1 MKQSRVL
8 VSALALFLSA
18 VPFLQAR
25 TIRLVCPYAGTIT
38 DAYRNDGRGIDLE
51 DTGFL
56 KGLFFQWV
64 DPERYQWNAFAY
76 QSSDVNHS
84 TLWGGHFIYDRYF
97 RSGGRGKWVAGVGA
111 EVLRIDMDAGPRI
124 APQIMPALSGFSL
137 INTLFIPYGRFG
149 YRFEF
154 RPKLL
159 VVGVMPWAGA
169 QYQGVRGDLS
179 LAVDPPGPAP
189 LTRVAES
196 IDQDDF
202 FGLAGVNLNGHLFHL
217 LEIEGK
223 VYGAFNGDTDYMSV
237 SAMANLFLTR
247 RCALSYRF
255 KYLELPKGTDLYHMW
270 GLAVML

>member
-1 MKQSRVL
+1 MSRKTAIRIVL
-8 VSALALFLSA
+8 VFYVMAA
-18 VPFLQAR
+18 PLQAR

-38 DAYRNDGRGIDLE
+38 DAYRNDGRGIELE

-56 KGLFFQWV
+56 KGLFVQWV
-64 DPERYQWNAFAY
+64 DPERYQWNAFVY
-76 QSSDVNHS
+76 QSSDVNYS

-97 RSGGRGKWVAGVGA
+97 GAGGRGKWVAGGGV

-124 APQIMPALSGFSL
+124 APQIMPALSGFTL

-154 RPKLL
+154 RPKPL
-159 VVGVMPWAGA
+159 VIGVMPWGGV
-169 QYQGVRGDLS
+169 QYQGVRGDLQ

-189 LTRVAES
+189 LARVSES
-196 IDQDDF
+196 IDQDDVY
-202 FGLAGVNLNGHLFHL
+202 GLAGLNLNSHLFHL

-223 VYGAFNGDTDYMSV
+223 VYGAFNGDSDYLSV
-237 SAMANLFLTR
+237 SAMANLALTR
-247 RCALSYRF
+247 RFALSYRY

-270 GLAVML
+270 GLAFLF